1 MLENTSDFADLHWL
15 LDTLQCIDVG
25 VVGIDKQRHVQVW
38 NGFVAS
44 HSGISPG
51 AAKNS
56 TIFEL
61 FPDQDLDWMRR
72 TIDTVFQLGYKAYS
86 SWEQRPYVFR
96 FRSYRPITGTTDF
109 MYQNASFIPISAPNG
124 EISHIAIIIY
134 DVTETVTNKLALET
148 VNHQLTEFSRT
159 DGLTQLFNRAHW
171 EDRLKD
177 EFQRFS
183 RTKSTASLVIFDI
196 DHFKKVNDT
205 YGHQAGDEVI
215 RETARIL
222 RETARATD
230 ICGRYGGEEFV
241 AILIDTPANNAL
253 IFAERVRSRIEE
265 LTVTYDDIEIRF
277 TVSLGISELNDT
289 ISTAHQWLE
298 QSDQSLYL
306 AKSSGRNCIKSFTD
320 ITTD

>member
-1 MLENTSDFADLHWL
+1 VPQESTSFSEMHWL
-15 LDTLQCIDVG
+15 FDTLQNIDVG
-25 VVGIDKQRHVQVW
+25 IVGIDRNREVQVW
-38 NGFVAS
+38 NGFMAS
-44 HSGISPG
+44 HSGVSPG
-51 AAKNS
+51 GAIAHS
-56 TIFEL
+56 LFDL
-61 FPDQDLDWMRR
+61 FPEQDLDWMQRS
-72 TIDTVFQLGYKAYS
+72 IDTVFQLGHMAYS
-86 SWEQRPYVFR
+86 SWEQRPYVFQ
-96 FRSYRPITGTTDF
+96 FKSYRPITGTTDF

-148 VNHQLTEFSRT
+148 VNHQLTDISRT

-171 EDRLKD
+171 EERLNE
-177 EFQRFS
+177 EFARFN
-183 RTKSTASLVIFDI
+183 RTGRTASLVIFDI

-241 AILIDTPANNAL
+241 AILVETSANNAM
-253 IFAERVRSRIEE
+253 IFAERMRSRIEA
-265 LTVTYDDIEIRF
+265 LLVKYDDIGIKF
-277 TVSLGISELNDT
+277 TISLGISELNSET
-289 ISTAHQWLE
+289 ATAHRWLE

-306 AKSSGRNCIKSFTD
+306 AKGSGRNCIKRFTD
-320 ITTD
+320 INE